1 MTYDAL
7 TGTLITGW
15 ASIMICLLVLNGLQM
30 VMLGVLGEYIW
41 RGLDEVRGRPSYI
54 VQKSINASN
63 ADS

>member
-1 MTYDAL
+1 
-7 TGTLITGW
+7 
-15 ASIMICLLVLNGLQM
+15 MICLLVLNGLQM

-63 ADS
+63 ADP